1 MIIQGEC
8 APQFIELKEI
18 FKKYFEENKESGAN
32 FSIVKNGK
40 VLVNIYG
47 GKKNHLENWDEDTIV
62 NTFSLSKGIYA
73 GCIAKL
79 IQEKIIDIEKKV
91 SFYWPEFKKNK
102 ENIKVKHILSH
113 QAGLYRFKVKINNE
127 DLLNF
132 DKIIKILENQDP
144 DHPPGV
150 KTYYHAKTHG
160 FLVENL
166 IRKTMQLNLKDYFS
180 KNFSKKFNLNFK
192 FGLENIDFK
201 NVANLEE
208 INVTD
213 LKRVDQEYNAF
224 NNPVHQID
232 FYNSRIWRETCVP
245 SMGGHGSALS
255 IAKFYDILANDMK
268 YDNNKIISK
277 NNFLNIL
284 KISNIKNDGSLG
296 LPIKWTYSGY
306 IMRGGW
312 LFGKNN
318 ESFGHNGWGGS
329 VGFADPVEGIGIS
342 YVTKKINSSMSA
354 DKRVVNLIK
363 KFYEILDNN

>member
-8 APQFIELKEI
+8 APQFIELKEK

-47 GKKNHLENWDEDTIV
+47 GKKNHLQNWDEDTIV

-91 SFYWPEFKKNK
+91 SFYWPKFKKNK

-113 QAGLYRFKVKINNE
+113 QAGLYRFKIKIKNE
-127 DLLNF
+127 DLLDFN
-132 DKIIKILENQDP
+132 KITHILEDQDP
-144 DHPPGV
+144 DHPPGFE
-150 KTYYHAKTHG
+150 TFYHAKTHG

-166 IRKTMQLNLKDYFS
+166 IRKTTQLNLKDFFS
-180 KNFSKKFNLNFK
+180 QNFSKKYNLNFN
-192 FGLENIDFK
+192 FGFDNKDFK
-201 NVANLEE
+201 NVADLEE
-208 INVTD
+208 QN
-213 LKRVDQEYNAF
+213 LKDIEKRDQDYNAF
-224 NNPVHQID
+224 NNPVHDIN
-232 FYNSRIWRETCVP
+232 FYNSRSWRLSGVP

-255 IAKFYDILANDMK
+255 IAKFYDILANDIK
-268 YDNNKIISK
+268 HDDNRVISK

-284 KISNIKNDGSLG
+284 KISNFNNDGSLG
-296 LPIKWTYSGY
+296 IPIKWTYSGY
-306 IMRGGW
+306 IIRGGW
-312 LFGKNN
+312 LFGKNK

-329 VGFADPVEGIGIS
+329 VGFADPIEGVGIS

-354 DKRVVNLIK
+354 DKRVINLIK
-363 KFYEILDNN
+363 KFYEILNH